1 MTESKSSTKPLPET
15 GFLRLPQIIELIP
28 IGKSTWWAGVK
39 SGRFK
44 KPIKLYS
51 NVSVWEVEYIKELI
65 ESYKNQDSE

>member
-1 MTESKSSTKPLPET
+1 MTTNNSLPET
-15 GFLRLPQIIELIP
+15 GFLRVAEIIKLIP
-28 IGKSTWWAGVK
+28 IGKSTWWASVK